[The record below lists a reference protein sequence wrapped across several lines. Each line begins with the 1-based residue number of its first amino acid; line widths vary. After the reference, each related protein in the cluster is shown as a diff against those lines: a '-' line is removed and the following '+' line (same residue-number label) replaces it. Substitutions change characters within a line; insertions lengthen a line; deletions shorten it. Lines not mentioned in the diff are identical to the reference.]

1 MKKLLIPLIIL
12 LLIIGYFMSRS
23 GEHKAKEAYDSMN
36 SPNSEQMN
44 DNSKPSGSGS
54 DSTSPNGT
62 ATPPDGMGN
71 PDAQMPQDSEQTDP
85 APPGADASAGEG
97 PDTMG
102 AGSSGDSGAS
112 GPTPIPGADGE
123 AADTPD
129 ADSDTSTDN
138 VVEDAAKEAQREVEG
153 ADNLDD
159 STPDSDSEID
169 QGMKTNEDEP

>member
-1 MKKLLIPLIIL
+1 
-12 LLIIGYFMSRS
+12 
-23 GEHKAKEAYDSMN
+23 
-36 SPNSEQMN
+36 
-44 DNSKPSGSGS
+44 
-54 DSTSPNGT
+54 
-62 ATPPDGMGN
+62 MGN

-85 APPGADASAGEG
+85 APPGGDASAGEG

-102 AGSSGDSGAS
+102 AGPMPGSSGDSGAS
-112 GPTPIPGADGE
+112 GPPPVPGADGD